1 MSKKKLTLEDLKA
14 LGNGIG
20 GIAAAATKIDD
31 RKVDDAEG
39 ASSGKHGSEYTGT
52 EKDIYMVGPKGSSV
66 DLKKK

>member
-20 GIAAAATKIDD
+20 GAAATKIDD

-39 ASSGKHGSEYTGT
+39 ASSGKHGSEFTGT

-66 DLKKK
+66 DQKKK